1 MGEEQGQKFRKYTEE
16 EKMFFRSYTYGH
28 GYQEIT
34 DEFNRR
40 FEPEIRKSQVKD
52 YIKNNNLT
60 TGRTGRFEKGH
71 VPDNKG
77 MKGICAPGCEK
88 TWFKKGDKPRNHKP
102 VGTESIRRSK
112 KNEAYVYVKVA
123 EPNKWR
129 MKHTIEWEKVN
140 GPIPKGMVIIFLDG
154 DTTNTDISNLQIVS
168 RKVNARIN
176 QNHLRYNDA
185 DLTMTGINIAKVITK
200 IGEMKKRK

>member
-1 MGEEQGQKFRKYTEE
+1 MMYSKYQK
-16 EKMFFRSYTYGH
+16 
-28 GYQEIT
+28 
-34 DEFNRR
+34 
-40 FEPEIRKSQVKD
+40 
-52 YIKNNNLT
+52 T

-112 KNEAYVYVKVA
+112 KKNEAYVYVKVA

-129 MKHTIEWEKVN
+129 MKHIIEWEKVN

-154 DTTNTDISNLQIVS
+154 DSTNTDISNLQMVS

-176 QNHLRYNDA
+176 QNHLRYKDA
-185 DLTMTGINIAKVITK
+185 NLTMTGINIAKVITK
-200 IGEMKKRK
+200 IGEVKQRK